1 MTRLLLT
8 HLSAALAGGLIIFLL
23 VARDNRPDPSGHR
36 SLREVPDRP
45 GNSRLPSRKSFRV
58 PGSSASVGSSGKEQ
72 RNDFP
77 EVEEAEEFLRQAGLH
92 HPSRSELENYLSSRN
107 HSAEACLAAG
117 LILQDTELLK
127 EALDREPSNPHAL
140 FTLASREDFP
150 SSQRLAWAAQL
161 HELQPE
167 NALASYL
174 IAKLNWEA
182 GEIDSALESLD
193 RAHQQPGFESFAS
206 ESMMAVT
213 DALRATGSSPGGA
226 ALYSSLTSEV
236 PHLSELLSLSRN
248 LQEYWQE
255 APPEETAIL
264 REQNAT
270 LGARLAG
277 SAESEFIISEL
288 VGLAIQNNA
297 YENLPQDAPFP
308 LDGIDS
314 QQLEQS
320 IEQRRTQIRELY
332 QADPIEILRTSP
344 DMIEGYAMRVHALG
358 EREALSWLRSHA
370 QPPGE

>member
-1 MTRLLLT
+1 M
-8 HLSAALAGGLIIFLL
+8 
-23 VARDNRPDPSGHR
+23 
-36 SLREVPDRP
+36 
-45 GNSRLPSRKSFRV
+45 
-58 PGSSASVGSSGKEQ
+58 
-72 RNDFP
+72 
-77 EVEEAEEFLRQAGLH
+77 EEAEEFLRQAGLH

-140 FTLASREDFP
+140 FTLASRGDFP

-174 IAKLNWEA
+174 IAKLTWEA
-182 GEIDSALESLD
+182 GDIDSALKALD

-206 ESMMAVT
+206 ESMMSVT

-226 ALYSSLTSEV
+226 ALYSVVAGEV
-236 PHLSELLSLSRN
+236 SHLSELLSLSRN

-255 APPEETAIL
+255 APPEEGAIL

-288 VGLAIQNNA
+288 AGLAIQNNA

-332 QADPIEILRTSP
+332 QADPIEILRASP
-344 DMIEGYAMRVHALG
+344 EMIEGYAMRVHALG
-358 EREALSWLRSHA
+358 ELEALSWLRSHA